1 MLYIFSF
8 TVSRRNLK
16 SKPITTQTHSSISRR
31 GNTYVVRIIT
41 KLFNEKEVIM
51 TTAIDYIIFLAF
63 IIIYFPYV
71 YYFCVFLYEYI
82 RDKWRERRKVDA
94 IN

>member
-1 MLYIFSF
+1 MA
-8 TVSRRNLK
+8 T
-16 SKPITTQTHSSISRR
+16 P
-31 GNTYVVRIIT
+31 
-41 KLFNEKEVIM
+41 
-51 TTAIDYIIFLAF
+51 IDYIIFLTF

-71 YYFCVFLYEYI
+71 YYFCVFLYECV